1 MQILKNVNAY
11 VDGRITKCDIAFEN
25 GIIKAIDKNLD
36 MLNVTKITIEEN
48 SVVCPGFIDEHIHG
62 AAGADGMDGTKEAI
76 STIAKAIA
84 QEGTT
89 GFLVT
94 TMTQSQTNIK
104 NALCAVN
111 RYMLEQSDEGAAVLG
126 VHLEGPF
133 ISKKHVGAQP
143 IEYVQALSVKAFKE
157 FEEASGGHIKI
168 VTLAPEEDGAN
179 KLIEYLASKKIVA
192 SIGHTDAKYKDV
204 ESAIKAGAKS
214 VTHTYNAQTPL
225 HHREVGVVGSSFL
238 FDELNAELIAD
249 CIHVCPQAMK
259 ILYRLKPNNKLTL
272 ITDAMRAKHL
282 PDGVSELGGQM
293 VYVKNGEARL
303 KDGTLAGSVLKMNEA
318 VKNLVLRVGVP
329 FERAID
335 CATINPAQNLSLD
348 NERGSISVGKVAD
361 FVILKPDFSVEKT
374 IRSGKIIYEQKK

>member
-1 MQILKNVNAY
+1 MQVLKNVKAY
-11 VDGRITKCDIAFEN
+11 VDGKITKCDIAFEN
-25 GIIKAIDKNLD
+25 GIIKAIGANLD
-36 MLNVTKITIEEN
+36 MPNAEEITVGEN

-62 AAGADGMDGTKEAI
+62 AAGADGMDGTEAAI
-76 STIAKAIA
+76 ATIANAIA
-84 QEGTT
+84 SEGTT

-94 TMTQSQTNIK
+94 TMTQSETNIK
-104 NALCAVN
+104 NALSAVN
-111 RYMLEQSDEGAAVLG
+111 RYIGGHFDGGAAVLG

-143 IEYVQALSVKAFKE
+143 IEYVQAPSVAAFKE
-157 FEEASGGHIKI
+157 YEEASGGHIKI
-168 VTLAPEEDGAN
+168 VSLAPEENGATE
-179 KLIEYLASKKIVA
+179 LIRYLASKNIVA

-204 ESAIKAGAKS
+204 VAAIGAGAKS

-225 HHREVGVVGSSFL
+225 HHREVGVVGSAL
-238 FDELNAELIAD
+238 LEDELNAELIAD
-249 CIHVCPQAMK
+249 CIHVCPEAMK
-259 ILYRLKPNNKLTL
+259 ILYKSKPADKLTL

-282 PDGVSELGGQM
+282 PDGVSELGGQT

-335 CATINPAQNLSLD
+335 CATINPAKNLSLD
-348 NERGSISVGKVAD
+348 RERGSITVGKVAD
-361 FVILKPDFSVEKT
+361 FAVLESDFSVEKT
-374 IRSGKIIYEQKK
+374 IRDGKVIYEAK